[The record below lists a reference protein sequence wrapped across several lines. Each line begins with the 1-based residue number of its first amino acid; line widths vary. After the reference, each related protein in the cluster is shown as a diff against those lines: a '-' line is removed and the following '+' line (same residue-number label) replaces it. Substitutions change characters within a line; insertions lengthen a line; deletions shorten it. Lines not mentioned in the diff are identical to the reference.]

1 MTRPTLLLYC
11 QHSVGMGHLT
21 RSFALAAGLT
31 ERFRV
36 VFLNGGP
43 MPADVTPPR
52 DVEIVDLPPIGMLE
66 GGRLTSGDPRFT
78 LEEAQRVRREMILA
92 SWQRER
98 PAVIVVELFPF
109 GRAKFAGEIL
119 PLLDAARAGGARR
132 PVVACSVRDILVTG
146 RARQTEHDD
155 RASTLANAH
164 FDAVLV
170 HADPRFA
177 RLEESFKPN
186 VPLRTPV
193 HYTGFVAPA
202 DTPAPGGR
210 ATRRARRVRRV
221 RRVVVSAGGGLVGE
235 PLLRAAIE
243 AQPRLWASQR
253 LGMLVVAGPLLPED
267 AWRCLQ
273 TAAAGRPG
281 LALRRA
287 VPNLCDVLRRSA
299 LSVSQCG
306 YNTALDVAR
315 AGVRALYVP
324 YAAEHETEQTDRAR
338 RLARMSAARV
348 LDAAELS
355 AERLAAEI
363 AATASFR
370 PAPLALDLTGAARS
384 ARLLDELLQERLD
397 ADRAPKAAPLT
408 QLALPGGV
416 R

>member
-1 MTRPTLLLYC
+1 
-11 QHSVGMGHLT
+11 
-21 RSFALAAGLT
+21 
-31 ERFRV
+31 
-36 VFLNGGP
+36 
-43 MPADVTPPR
+43 
-52 DVEIVDLPPIGMLE
+52 
-66 GGRLTSGDPRFT
+66 
-78 LEEAQRVRREMILA
+78 
-92 SWQRER
+92 
-98 PAVIVVELFPF
+98 
-109 GRAKFAGEIL
+109 
-119 PLLDAARAGGARR
+119 
-132 PVVACSVRDILVTG
+132 
-146 RARQTEHDD
+146 
-155 RASTLANAH
+155 
-164 FDAVLV
+164 V

-177 RLEESFKPN
+177 RLEESFKPD
-186 VPLRTPV
+186 VPLRVPV

-202 DTPAPGGR
+202 DALAPASR
-210 ATRRARRVRRV
+210 VTRRA

-235 PLLRAAIE
+235 PLLRTAIE
-243 AQPRLWASQR
+243 AQPRLWAARR

-267 AWRCLQ
+267 AWRRLQ

-281 LALRRA
+281 LELRRA